1 MLSGSRSSAT
11 RHGLFSNN
19 PPASWRDASMVNMTS
34 HYADLGGVTLHYRRA
49 GQGTPVV
56 LLHGIPQTSHE
67 WRYVM
72 PRLAETYTVIA
83 PDLRGLGDSTRPAG
97 VYDKKTLGADI
108 AALVTG
114 HLGFKRFHIVGHD
127 WGGPVAFAVAAG
139 HPEAVR
145 TLTILDVVI
154 PGDGGDFSQGGRRWH
169 HAFFRTL
176 DLPEQLCFGREE
188 LVINWLFENYGYRA
202 NCISDEDKAE
212 FLRTYKKPGA
222 FRALLEI
229 YRALPRDA
237 EDNRNILARNG
248 KLRSS
253 RNFLPKSFSAS
264 SASFPSIEVGG
275 VSLAIAIAGRPLAGR
290 SLARAHHP
298 ACPVYGTPA

>member
-1 MLSGSRSSAT
+1 
-11 RHGLFSNN
+11 
-19 PPASWRDASMVNMTS
+19 MVNTTS
-34 HYADLGGVTLHYRRA
+34 HFADLDGVTLHYRRA
-49 GQGTPVV
+49 GEGTPVV

-188 LVINWLFENYGYRA
+188 MVINWLFENYGYRA
-202 NCISDEDKAE
+202 NCISGEDRAE

-229 YRALPRDA
+229 YRALPQDA
-237 EDNRNILARNG
+237 EDNRNILSRNG
-248 KLRSS
+248 KLKMPV
-253 RNFLPKSFSAS
+253 LALGGDKSFGRGMECIESLRRVAENVRGGLVKDCGHWIAEEQPDFLVEQLLGFFS
-264 SASFPSIEVGG
+264 EFPI
-275 VSLAIAIAGRPLAGR
+275 R
-290 SLARAHHP
+290 
-298 ACPVYGTPA
+298 

>member
-1 MLSGSRSSAT
+1 MA
-11 RHGLFSNN
+11 
-19 PPASWRDASMVNMTS
+19 NMTS
-34 HYADLGGVTLHYRRA
+34 HFADLDGVTLHYRRA

-83 PDLRGLGDSTRPAG
+83 PDLRGLGDSTRPPGA
-97 VYDKKTLGADI
+97 YDKMTLGADI
-108 AALVTG
+108 AALVTD
-114 HLGFKRFHIVGHD
+114 HLGFERFHIVGHD
-127 WGGPVAFAVAAG
+127 WGGPVAFAVAAR
-139 HPEAVR
+139 HPDAVR

-188 LVINWLFENYGYRA
+188 MVINWLFENYGYRA
-202 NCISDEDKAE
+202 SCISDEDRAE

-229 YRALPRDA
+229 YRALPQDA
-237 EDNRNILARNG
+237 EDNRNILSRDG
-248 KLRSS
+248 KLKMPV
-253 RNFLPKSFSAS
+253 LALGGDKSFGRGMECIESLRRVAENVRGGLVKDCGHWI
-264 SASFPSIEVGG
+264 AEEQPDFLVEQLLGFFGEFPI
-275 VSLAIAIAGRPLAGR
+275 
-290 SLARAHHP
+290 H
-298 ACPVYGTPA
+298 

>member
-1 MLSGSRSSAT
+1 
-11 RHGLFSNN
+11 
-19 PPASWRDASMVNMTS
+19 MVNTTS
-34 HYADLGGVTLHYRRA
+34 HFADLDGVTLHYRRA

-72 PRLAETYTVIA
+72 PRLAEAYTVIA

-97 VYDKKTLGADI
+97 AYDKKTLGADI
-108 AALVTG
+108 AALVID

-188 LVINWLFENYGYRA
+188 MVINWLFENYGYRA
-202 NCISDEDKAE
+202 NCISDEDRAE

-229 YRALPRDA
+229 YRALPQDA
-237 EDNRNILARNG
+237 EDNRSILSRNG
-248 KLRSS
+248 KLKMPV
-253 RNFLPKSFSAS
+253 LALGGDKSFGRGTECIESLRRVAENVRGGLVKDCGHWIAEEQPDFLVEQLLGFFS
-264 SASFPSIEVGG
+264 EFPI
-275 VSLAIAIAGRPLAGR
+275 R
-290 SLARAHHP
+290 
-298 ACPVYGTPA
+298 

>member
-1 MLSGSRSSAT
+1 MSTA
-11 RHGLFSNN
+11 
-19 PPASWRDASMVNMTS
+19 TS
-34 HYADLGGVTLHYRRA
+34 HFVDLDGVTLHYRRA
-49 GQGTPVV
+49 GRGEPVV
-56 LLHGIPQTSHE
+56 LVHGIPQTSHE

-72 PRLAETYTVIA
+72 PRLAEKYTVIA
-83 PDLRGLGDSTRPAG
+83 PDLRGLGDSTRPPGA
-97 VYDKKTLGADI
+97 YDKKTLGADI
-108 AALVTG
+108 AGLVID
-114 HLGFKRFHIVGHD
+114 HLGFDRFHLVGHD
-127 WGGPVAFAVAAG
+127 WGGPVAFSVAA
-139 HPEAVR
+139 HNPEAVR

-154 PGDGGDFSQGGRRWH
+154 PGDGYDFSQGGRRWH

-237 EDNRNILARNG
+237 EDNRAILARNG
-248 KLRSS
+248 KLKMPV
-253 RNFLPKSFSAS
+253 LALGGDKSFGRGSECIESLRRVAENVRGGLVEDCGHWI
-264 SASFPSIEVGG
+264 AEEQPDFLAQELLGFFGQFPI
-275 VSLAIAIAGRPLAGR
+275 R
-290 SLARAHHP
+290 SGA
-298 ACPVYGTPA
+298 

>member
-1 MLSGSRSSAT
+1 MS
-11 RHGLFSNN
+11 
-19 PPASWRDASMVNMTS
+19 DKTS
-34 HYADLGGVTLHYRRA
+34 HFADLSGVTLHYLRS
-49 GQGTPVV
+49 GQGEPVV

-72 PRLAETYTVIA
+72 PRLAERYTVIA
-83 PDLRGLGDSTRPAG
+83 PDLRGLGDSSRPSG
-97 VYDKKTLGADI
+97 MYDKKTLGADI
-108 AALVTG
+108 AELVVD
-114 HLGFKRFHIVGHD
+114 HLGFKKFHLVGHD
-127 WGGPVAFAVAAG
+127 WGGPIAFSVAA
-139 HPEAVR
+139 HYPDAVR

-188 LVINWLFENYGYRA
+188 MVINWLFENYGHRS
-202 NCISDEDKAE
+202 NCIADEDKAE

-237 EDNRNILARNG
+237 EDNRNILTRNG
-248 KLRSS
+248 KLKMPV
-253 RNFLPKSFSAS
+253 LALGGDKSFGRGHECIESLNRVAENVRGGLVTNCGHWI
-264 SASFPSIEVGG
+264 AEEQPGFLVEQLLSFYDEFPI
-275 VSLAIAIAGRPLAGR
+275 
-290 SLARAHHP
+290 H
-298 ACPVYGTPA
+298 